1 MPERPR
7 NSIPDDESI
16 DSDATQSRGERAERR
31 ALESLSLRFRAG
43 LNSFFRRRVRDR
55 TEAEDL
61 TQEVFLRMIR
71 RGNVATL
78 EHARAYLFETASS
91 VLLDRA
97 RRRAVRPDQF
107 HENFDPLRHGSE
119 GFSSERVL
127 LGQQALER
135 ASRALLDLPPRT
147 RSVFVLRQLEGL
159 PYQEIAQQ
167 LGISVSAVEKHMMRA
182 VSFLTQR
189 MGED

>member
-7 NSIPDDESI
+7 NSIPDDESV
-16 DSDATQSRGERAERR
+16 DSDATQSTGASAERR

-43 LNSFFRRRVRDR
+43 LNSFFRRRLRDR

-107 HENFDPLRHGSE
+107 HENFDSQRHASE

-135 ASRALLDLPPRT
+135 AARALLELPPRT

-159 PYQEIAQQ
+159 PYQEIARQ